1 MKVKQIVY
9 TIISIIGSRT
19 RVLRM
24 IIYFI
29 CLNTHIFSPSY
40 RLGYNAIPFLTIFLF
55 LIVAITL
62 ISQHITDI
70 ISGNG
75 QSLQSKKRRT
85 STLIDEPDSSPITS
99 DHHFPYQVK
108 IFFVLHLFHTLLNKY
123 GLTYKDQGVILF

>member
-1 MKVKQIVY
+1 M
-9 TIISIIGSRT
+9 
-19 RVLRM
+19 
-24 IIYFI
+24 
-29 CLNTHIFSPSY
+29 FSPSY
-40 RLGYNAIPFLTIFLF
+40 RLGYYAIPFLTIVLF

-99 DHHFPYQVK
+99 DHHFPYQVRLL
-108 IFFVLHLFHTLLNKY
+108 FVLHLFHTLLKIRLTLKY
-123 GLTYKDQGVILF
+123 